1 MPALADDPW
10 GVAMWGCAALA
21 VVGVL
26 WALVALALRQPLRA
40 ARPVLGLGA
49 FGYLAT
55 AAASAALRVST
66 SASPPATEAAATEPA
81 ATEVQVSAAP
91 GGASPSTT
99 PSTTTAAPDR
109 PPSDSAAAG
118 PSDAAPASAD
128 ATPATA
134 IDPGITGPPQR
145 TGREALRFASLVAKD
160 ERCTDARAVAGAV
173 RDLAAA
179 VASEPAFRVEKAVD
193 RLEGC
198 RKKIVWVKA
207 ASIRRKRVQ
216 AREAWV
222 DSLKAR
228 MKAEGTPVFVSLRGS
243 AHERMRLGGSAQ
255 AIGKLRGQYDAT
267 LKVELEGLGFT
278 EVTFANT
285 KDSERF
291 ELAVPS
297 DHQLAARELASLK
310 LDTPIRV
317 E

>member
-26 WALVALALRQPLRA
+26 WALLSLAMRQPVRA
-40 ARPVLGLGA
+40 ARPLLGLGA
-49 FGYLAT
+49 FGYLAI
-55 AAASAALRVST
+55 AAASAALRVSA
-66 SASPPATEAAATEPA
+66 SASPVAATEAAAPA
-81 ATEVQVSAAP
+81 VQVSAD
-91 GGASPSTT
+91 GASAPKT
-99 PSTTTAAPDR
+99 PSTDT
-109 PPSDSAAAG
+109 SA
-118 PSDAAPASAD
+118 SDAGTPGGDAAHPDTGAS
-128 ATPATA
+128 PATA

-179 VASEPAFRVEKAVD
+179 VASEPAARVEKAVE

-207 ASIRRKRVQ
+207 ASIRRKRVL

-222 DSLKAR
+222 DSMKAR
-228 MKAEGTPVFVSLRGS
+228 MKAEGTPVFVSLRGA

-267 LKVELEGLGFT
+267 LKAELEGLGFT

-297 DHQLAARELASLK
+297 DHQLAARELAPLK